1 MQKKQI
7 ILAMLGALAAF
18 EQGHV
23 WAKSTSNASFEVTGG
38 TTNSTAQSLGTGG
51 TTGTVDKSGTLAV
64 SGSTVAITVT
74 GNASITNNGTI
85 TQTGTGRAIRDNTGA
100 LTLTVTN
107 NAGATIQTA
116 DADVIQM
123 NQPNSNITFYN
134 AGTLT
139 SLNASAGGSQA
150 IDFNAI
156 TTGSNTLIN
165 TATGLIQANEA
176 DAVRPGVNGYVYND
190 GTIRS
195 TNNPGSTD
203 GSDGIDAQTNSG
215 ITIVNATTGT
225 ASSPGT
231 GLIEGAR
238 HGITG
243 GNSDVT
249 TDGTFTMSIT
259 NNLGGTIQGDNGS
272 GINIDGFNGKEVLT
286 IVNNGTITGNGVTSD
301 GDGVDVDGLVN
312 LTNTGTIKSLHAYDD
327 ASEGVTV
334 GGGTIVNS
342 GTIEGINSATNADG
356 TANTGVGRG
365 ITLAGIDK
373 DPTTGDA
380 IPVQGIYGNTTVVN
394 SGLIKGDTDSGIA
407 VTGAATSYSLTITNL
422 ASGVIE
428 GGGKTAAAI
437 STGAQ
442 NSTVIDYGTIT
453 ADSSGRAV
461 DLGSGNSSLQIL
473 GGAAVI
479 NGSISG
485 GTGTSTLTI
494 IPGAGNSFTYQDSI
508 SNFANVSIGAGTVTL
523 YGASTYV
530 GATTLTGGT
539 LVLGNSS
546 AIGSGQLNTAGSGST
561 IVYLNGVALANTVSL
576 GSTTTLE
583 VDGANTAAQSGALGQ
598 SGGSFGI
605 DKTGTGTLVL
615 NGANTYTG
623 TTMVQAGTLQV
634 GSSATT
640 GTSASL
646 ASNVEVASG
655 ATLSGYGTINGDVDN
670 QGTVAPASNGGN
682 LSVTGNYTQAAGAAL
697 SVSVGSGAVATGS
710 LVSDSGYGHL
720 VVGGSATLAA
730 GSSVALVNTGSYGF
744 AAGQRFVVIDA
755 ATSGTNYN
763 TSMLDYSALGY
774 SGLLF
779 GTTVKVDG
787 RSDLVVSLAGQPA
800 SSLATTSNANAALAG
815 LAKYT
820 GVSTE
825 LLNLYNAA
833 TALSLGSSAAATKA
847 GVQLSP
853 ATQASLSRAAA
864 APTLDALNIVS
875 GHADSLRLA
884 QADSATG
891 IATGDAPPAWGVW
904 GQAFGG
910 HAGQGEQ
917 DGVDGYSANYAGL
930 LLGVDRSITDNWRAG
945 GVFSY
950 SNTAVNNTDNSAG
963 DSTRVNGYGLIGY
976 ASYSGNPWYVNLA
989 AGAVL
994 QRYDTTRVVDFT
1006 GFSGEANGQFNGQ
1019 QYVASAE
1026 FGYPLALGGGT
1037 TLTPLASLTYSY
1049 LHQGAYT
1056 ESGGNGAAL
1065 SVDSAHTT
1073 SVRSNAGLKL
1083 ETGFTSRYGDIVP
1096 YLQAQWTHEYDH
1108 SRLVTGAS
1116 FAGDPTGASAFT
1128 TVGATPIDDFAD
1140 IQLGVTLLR
1149 ANNLSLTARY
1159 EVQAGSR
1166 FVSQTGSLKLRQ
1178 MF

>member
-23 WAKSTSNASFEVTGG
+23 WAKSVSNASFEVSSG
-38 TTNSTAQSLGTGG
+38 TTTSTAQSLGAGG
-51 TTGTVDKSGTLAV
+51 TTGTVDATGTLAV

-74 GNASITNNGTI
+74 GDATITNNGTI
-85 TQTGTGRAIRDNTGA
+85 TQTGTGRAIRDNTGG

-123 NQPNSNITFYN
+123 NEPNSNITFYN

-156 TTGSNTLIN
+156 TTGTNILIN

-203 GSDGIDAQTNSG
+203 GSDGIDAQSNSG

-225 ASSPGT
+225 ATTPGT

-243 GNSDVT
+243 GNTDVT
-249 TDGTFTMSIT
+249 TDGTFTMSVT
-259 NNLGGTIQGDNGS
+259 NNQGGTIQGDNGS
-272 GINIDGFNGKEVLT
+272 GINIDGFNGNEVVT
-286 IVNNGTITGNGVTSD
+286 IVNHGTITGNGVTAD

-327 ASEGVTV
+327 TSEGVTV

-356 TANTGVGRG
+356 TANTGTGRG
-365 ITLAGIDK
+365 ITLAGLDK

-380 IPVQGIYGNTTVVN
+380 IPVQGIYGNTTVTN
-394 SGLIKGDTDSGIA
+394 SGLIKGDSDSGIA
-407 VTGAATSYSLTITNL
+407 VTGAATAYSLTITNL
-422 ASGVIE
+422 AGGVIE
-428 GGGKTAAAI
+428 GGGATAAAI

-461 DLGSGNSSLQIL
+461 DLGSGNSTLEIL

-494 IPGAGNSFTYQDSI
+494 IPGAGNSFTYHDSI
-508 SNFANVSIGAGTVTL
+508 SNFASVSIGAGTVTL

-530 GATTLTGGT
+530 GTTTLTGGT

-546 AIGSGQLNTAGSGST
+546 AIGSGQLDTAGSGSAV
-561 IVYLNGVALANTVSL
+561 VYLNGVALANTVSL
-576 GSTTTLE
+576 GGDTTLE
-583 VDGANTAAQSGALGQ
+583 VNGTDTAAQNGAIGQ
-598 SGGSFGI
+598 SGGSYGI

-623 TTMVQAGTLQV
+623 TTTVQAGTLQL
-634 GSSATT
+634 GSSASST
-640 GTSASL
+640 ASL
-646 ASNVEVASG
+646 TSDVDVASG
-655 ATLSGYGTINGDVDN
+655 ATLSGYGTIDGDVDN
-670 QGTVAPASNGGN
+670 QGTVSAASGGGS
-682 LSVTGNYTQAAGAAL
+682 LSITGNYTQSAAATL
-697 SVSVGSGAVATGS
+697 SVGVGSNAVATGNLS
-710 LVSDSGYGHL
+710 TDSGYGHL

-755 ATSGTNYN
+755 SASGTNYN
-763 TSMLDYSALGY
+763 ESTLDYSALGY

-779 GTTVKVDG
+779 GTAVNVDG

-800 SSLATTSNANAALAG
+800 SSLATTSNANSSLAG

-820 GVSTE
+820 GISAQ

-853 ATQASLSRAAA
+853 AAQMSLGRAAA

-875 GHADSLRLA
+875 SHADSLRLA

-910 HAGQGEQ
+910 HAGQGEM
-917 DGVDGYSANYAGL
+917 DGVDGYSANYGGL

-963 DSTRVNGYGLIGY
+963 DSTRVNAYGLIGY

-994 QRYDTTRVVDFT
+994 QRYDSTRVVDFT

-1026 FGYPLALGGGT
+1026 FGYPLAVGSGI
-1037 TLTPLASLTYSY
+1037 TLTPLASLSYSY
-1049 LHQGAYT
+1049 LHQGSYT

-1065 SVDSAHTT
+1065 AVDSAHTT

-1083 ETGFTSRYGDIVP
+1083 EKGFSSRYGDIVP

-1116 FAGDPTGASAFT
+1116 FAADPTGGSAFT
-1128 TVGATPIDDFAD
+1128 TVGATPIADFAD

-1159 EVQAGSR
+1159 EVQAGSH
-1166 FVSQTGSLKLRQ
+1166 FLSQTGSLKLRQ

>member
-23 WAKSTSNASFEVTGG
+23 WAKSVSNASFEVSSG
-38 TTNSTAQSLGTGG
+38 TTTSTAQSLGAGG
-51 TTGTVDKSGTLAV
+51 TTGTVDATGTLAV

-74 GNASITNNGTI
+74 GDATITNNGTI
-85 TQTGTGRAIRDNTGA
+85 TQTGTGRAIRDNTGG

-123 NQPNSNITFYN
+123 NEPNSNITFYN

-156 TTGSNTLIN
+156 TTGTNILIN

-203 GSDGIDAQTNSG
+203 GSDGIDAQSNSG

-225 ASSPGT
+225 ATTPGT

-243 GNSDVT
+243 GNTDVT
-249 TDGTFTMSIT
+249 TDGTFTMSVT
-259 NNLGGTIQGDNGS
+259 NNQGGTIQGDNGS
-272 GINIDGFNGKEVLT
+272 GINIDGFNGNEVVT
-286 IVNNGTITGNGVTSD
+286 IVNHGTITGNGVTAD

-327 ASEGVTV
+327 TSEGVTV

-356 TANTGVGRG
+356 TANTGTGRG
-365 ITLAGIDK
+365 ITLAGLDK

-380 IPVQGIYGNTTVVN
+380 IPVQGIYGDTTVTN
-394 SGLIKGDTDSGIA
+394 SGLIKGDSDSGIA
-407 VTGAATSYSLTITNL
+407 VTGAATAYSLTITNL
-422 ASGVIE
+422 AGGVIE
-428 GGGKTAAAI
+428 GGGATAAAI

-461 DLGSGNSSLQIL
+461 DLGSGNSTLEIL

-494 IPGAGNSFTYQDSI
+494 IPGAGNSFTYHDSI
-508 SNFANVSIGAGTVTL
+508 SNFASVSIGAGTVTL

-530 GATTLTGGT
+530 GTTTLSGGT

-546 AIGSGQLNTAGSGST
+546 AIGSGQLDTAGSGSAV
-561 IVYLNGVALANTVSL
+561 VYLNGVALANTVSL
-576 GSTTTLE
+576 GGDTTLE
-583 VDGANTAAQSGALGQ
+583 VNGTDTAAQNGAIGQ
-598 SGGSFGI
+598 SGGSYGI

-623 TTMVQAGTLQV
+623 TTTVQAGTLQL
-634 GSSATT
+634 GSSASST
-640 GTSASL
+640 ASL
-646 ASNVEVASG
+646 TSDVDVASG
-655 ATLSGYGTINGDVDN
+655 ATLSGYGTIDGDVDN
-670 QGTVAPASNGGN
+670 QGTVSPGSGGGN
-682 LSVTGNYTQAAGAAL
+682 LSITGNYTQSAAATL
-697 SVSVGSGAVATGS
+697 SVGVGSNAVATGNLS
-710 LVSDSGYGHL
+710 TDSGYGHL

-755 ATSGTNYN
+755 SASGTNYN
-763 TSMLDYSALGY
+763 ESTLDYSALGY

-779 GTTVKVDG
+779 GTAVEVDG

-800 SSLATTSNANAALAG
+800 SSLATTSNANASLAG

-820 GVSTE
+820 GISAQ

-853 ATQASLSRAAA
+853 AAQMSLGRAAA

-910 HAGQGEQ
+910 HAGQGEM
-917 DGVDGYSANYAGL
+917 DGVDGYSANYGGL

-963 DSTRVNGYGLIGY
+963 DSTRVNAYGLIGY

-994 QRYDTTRVVDFT
+994 QRYDSTRVVDFT

-1026 FGYPLALGGGT
+1026 FGYPLAVGSGI
-1037 TLTPLASLTYSY
+1037 TLTPLASLSYSY
-1049 LHQGAYT
+1049 LHQGSYT

-1065 SVDSAHTT
+1065 ALDSAHTT

-1083 ETGFTSRYGDIVP
+1083 EKGFSSRYGDIVP

-1116 FAGDPTGASAFT
+1116 FAADPTGGSAFT
-1128 TVGATPIDDFAD
+1128 TVGATPIADFAD

-1159 EVQAGSR
+1159 EVQAGSH
-1166 FVSQTGSLKLRQ
+1166 FLSQTGSLKLRQ

>member
-7 ILAMLGALAAF
+7 ILAILGALAAF
-18 EQGHV
+18 EQGHG
-23 WAKSTSNASFEVTGG
+23 WAKTVSNASFEVTSG
-38 TTNSTAQSLGTGG
+38 TTSSTAQSLGAGG
-51 TTGTVDKSGTLAV
+51 TTGTVDAGGTLSV
-64 SGSTVAITVT
+64 SGSTVAVTVT
-74 GNASITNNGTI
+74 GDATITNNGTI
-85 TQTGTGRAIRDNTGA
+85 TQTGTGRAIRDNTGG

-107 NAGATIQTA
+107 NAGASITTA

-123 NQPNSNITFYN
+123 NEPNSNITFVN

-243 GNSDVT
+243 GNSDVS
-249 TDGTFTMSIT
+249 TDGTFTMSVT
-259 NNLGGTIQGDNGS
+259 NNQGGTIQGDNGS
-272 GINIDGFNGKEVLT
+272 GINIDGFNGKEVVT
-286 IVNNGTITGNGVTSD
+286 IVNNGTITGNGVTGD

-312 LTNTGTIKSLHAYDD
+312 LTNTGTIKSLHAYNDT
-327 ASEGVTV
+327 SEGVTV

-342 GTIEGINSATNADG
+342 GTIEGSNSSTNADG

-380 IPVQGIYGNTTVVN
+380 IPVQGIYGDTTVVN
-394 SGLIKGDTDSGIA
+394 SGLIKGDSDSGIA

-428 GGGKTAAAI
+428 GGGTTAAAI
-437 STGAQ
+437 NTGAQ
-442 NSTVIDYGTIT
+442 NATVIDYGTIT
-453 ADSSGRAV
+453 ADSSGKAV
-461 DLGSGNSSLQIL
+461 DLGSGNSSLAIL

-494 IPGAGNSFTYQDSI
+494 IPGAGNSFTYHDSI
-508 SNFANVSIGAGTVTL
+508 SNFASVSIGAGTVTL

-546 AIGSGQLNTAGSGST
+546 AIGSGQLNTSGST
-561 IVYLNGVALANTVSL
+561 LVYLNGVALANTVNL
-576 GSTTTLE
+576 GSDTTLE
-583 VDGANTAAQSGALGQ
+583 VDGTDTAAQSGAIGQ

-605 DKTGTGTLVL
+605 DKTGAGTLVL

-623 TTMVQAGTLQV
+623 TTTVQAGTLEL
-634 GSSATT
+634 GSSAQAT
-640 GTSASL
+640 ASL

-670 QGTVAPASNGGN
+670 QGTVSPASGGGS
-682 LSVTGNYTQAAGAAL
+682 LSITGNYTQGADAAL
-697 SVSVGSGAVATGS
+697 SVGVGSSAVATGS
-710 LVSDSGYGHL
+710 LTSDSGYGHL

-730 GSSVALVNTGSYGF
+730 GSSVALVNTGAYGF

-755 ATSGTNYN
+755 SASGTNYN
-763 TSMLDYSALGY
+763 ESTLDYSALGY

-779 GTTVKVDG
+779 GTTVNVDG
-787 RSDLVVSLAGQPA
+787 RSDLVVSLAGQPT
-800 SSLATTSNANAALAG
+800 SSLATTSNANASLAG

-820 GVSTE
+820 GISPA

-833 TALSLGSSAAATKA
+833 TALSLGSSTAATKA
-847 GVQLSP
+847 GTQLSP
-853 ATQASLSRAAA
+853 AAQMSLGRAAA
-864 APTLDALNIVS
+864 APTLDALTIVT
-875 GHADSLRLA
+875 GHADSLRIA
-884 QADSATG
+884 QAGSATG

-917 DGVDGYSANYAGL
+917 NGVDGYSANYGGL
-930 LLGVDRSITDNWRAG
+930 LLGVDRSVSDNWRAG

-963 DSTRVNGYGLIGY
+963 DSTRVNAYGLIGY

-994 QRYDTTRVVDFT
+994 QRYDSTRVVDFT
-1006 GFSGEANGQFNGQ
+1006 GFAGEANGQFNGQ

-1026 FGYPLALGGGT
+1026 FGYPLAVAGGM
-1037 TLTPLASLTYSY
+1037 TLTPLASLSYSY

-1056 ESGGNGAAL
+1056 ETGGNGAAL

-1073 SVRSNAGLKL
+1073 SVRTNAGVKL
-1083 ETGFTSRYGDIVP
+1083 EKGFTSRYGDIVP
-1096 YLQAQWTHEYDH
+1096 YLQVQWTHEYDH

-1116 FAGDPTGASAFT
+1116 FAADPTGASAFT
-1128 TVGATPIDDFAD
+1128 TVGATPVADLAD

-1159 EVQAGSR
+1159 EVQAGSH
-1166 FVSQTGSLKLRQ
+1166 FLSQTGSLRLRQ